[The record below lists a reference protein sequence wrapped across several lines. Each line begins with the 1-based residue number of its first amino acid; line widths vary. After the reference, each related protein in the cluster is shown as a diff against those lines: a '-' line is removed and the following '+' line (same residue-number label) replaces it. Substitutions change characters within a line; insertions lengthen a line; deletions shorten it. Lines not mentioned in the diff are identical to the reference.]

1 MKPYYYIHSPCE
13 GIQVNRKKYNTLESA
28 VEDAESLARYYP
40 GITFEVLQCV
50 ALSSSPK
57 PNAKTFYLDR
67 ANYES
72 FRRK

>member
-1 MKPYYYIHSPCE
+1 MKPYYYIQSPCE
-13 GIQVNRKKYNTLESA
+13 GVQVNRKKYNTLESA
-28 VEDAESLARYYP
+28 VEDAESLAQYHP

-67 ANYES
+67 ANYERFFS
-72 FRRK
+72 K